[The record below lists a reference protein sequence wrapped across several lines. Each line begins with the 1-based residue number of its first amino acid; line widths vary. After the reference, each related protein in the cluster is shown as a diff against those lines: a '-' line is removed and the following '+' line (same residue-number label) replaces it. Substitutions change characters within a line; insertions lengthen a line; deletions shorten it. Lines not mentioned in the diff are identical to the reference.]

1 MPCGVTEAPP
11 YDGTVTERSSPPP
24 IQPGTYEHFRGGRYE
39 VLFVARH
46 SESEEPLV
54 VYRQLY
60 GDGAHWVR
68 PLAMFAD
75 TVERDGSAVPRFRR
89 VEESH

>member
-1 MPCGVTEAPP
+1 MSEASAA
-11 YDGTVTERSSPPP
+11 GRIE
-24 IQPGTYEHFRGGRYE
+24 PGTYEHYKGARYE

-46 SESEEPLV
+46 SETEEEFV

-68 PLAMFAD
+68 PAGMFAEHVEVD
-75 TVERDGSAVPRFRR
+75 GRTVARFARVDG
-89 VEESH
+89 